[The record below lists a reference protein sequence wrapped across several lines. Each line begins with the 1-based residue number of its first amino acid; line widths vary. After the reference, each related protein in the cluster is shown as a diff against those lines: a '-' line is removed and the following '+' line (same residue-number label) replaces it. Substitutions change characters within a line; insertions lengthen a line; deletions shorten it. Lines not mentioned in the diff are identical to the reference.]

1 MYLHD
6 VFQNGA
12 NSGHLEPVRRHMCI
26 STGGDLKGLTDNGL
40 TTGLCGDRRNG
51 WECACTAVVDVVE
64 LNRHD
69 VRRSKCLT
77 SDRME

>member
-1 MYLHD
+1 MYSKTERIAGTLSL
-6 VFQNGA
+6 FEG
-12 NSGHLEPVRRHMCI
+12 MCI
-26 STGGDLKGLTDNGL
+26 STGGDLEGLTDNGL

-51 WECACTAVVDVVE
+51 WECVCTAVDVLE

-69 VRRSKCLT
+69 VHCSRCLT